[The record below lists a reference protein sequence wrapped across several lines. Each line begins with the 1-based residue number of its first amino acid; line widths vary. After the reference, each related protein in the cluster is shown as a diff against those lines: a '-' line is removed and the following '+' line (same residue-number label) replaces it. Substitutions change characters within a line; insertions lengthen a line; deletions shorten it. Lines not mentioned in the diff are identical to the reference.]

1 MSLIARLLL
10 VGTQRTGSAFQK
22 VVWKDN
28 DRHQPH
34 DDDSS
39 TANLANREPGSTTVF
54 AAATI
59 VKRPLAG
66 AMISCRASSIRI
78 SAIGSPAATI
88 DPSAMNHRSTI
99 PSGNILGVSRTVFG
113 RACLLGDAA
122 FVVRPHTAAA
132 AAKAADDAMS
142 LAAAIHRAGRNVDAA
157 LAGWQA
163 SQIERGQELLQYG
176 VALGQRWAKA
186 R

>member
-99 PSGNILGVSRTVFG
+99 PSGNILDAQSASSTLIPHSPDEASFHFDFG
-113 RACLLGDAA
+113 
-122 FVVRPHTAAA
+122 
-132 AAKAADDAMS
+132 
-142 LAAAIHRAGRNVDAA
+142 AIQ
-157 LAGWQA
+157 L
-163 SQIERGQELLQYG
+163 
-176 VALGQRWAKA
+176 
-186 R
+186 